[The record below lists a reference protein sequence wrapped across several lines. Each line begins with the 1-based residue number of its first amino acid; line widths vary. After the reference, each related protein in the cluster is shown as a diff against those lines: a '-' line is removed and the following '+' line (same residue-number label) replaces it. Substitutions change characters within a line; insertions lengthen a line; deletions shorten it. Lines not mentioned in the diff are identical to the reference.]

1 MCLRDKIQEAE
12 EKIAFLEYM
21 IKMNDGPEVTDF
33 LDQLKEATYTAHELN
48 GELLERQLEGTI

>member
-21 IKMNDGPEVTDF
+21 ISMNDGPEATDF
-33 LDQLKEATYTAHELN
+33 LDQLKEATYTAYELN
-48 GELLERQLEGTI
+48 AELLERQLEGTV